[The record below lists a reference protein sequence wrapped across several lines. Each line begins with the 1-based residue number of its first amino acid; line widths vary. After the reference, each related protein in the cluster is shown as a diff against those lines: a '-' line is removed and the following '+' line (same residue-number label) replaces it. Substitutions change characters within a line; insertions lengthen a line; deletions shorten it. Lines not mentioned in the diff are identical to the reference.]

1 MYVIL
6 VVVKEWLWNNKF
18 DCLVMKVFVLLKG
31 MYNWLDVSFIR
42 INFVFDMKCN
52 DVFL

>member
-1 MYVIL
+1 M
-6 VVVKEWLWNNKF
+6 LWNNKF

-42 INFVFDMKCN
+42 INFVFDIKCN
-52 DVFL
+52 DVRMIMVVVGYVV